1 MKLLLTLI
9 IALFA
14 FILVSCGEKAKEM
27 KDALELAQKAPEM
40 AKNMQSA
47 QDASKVRWEERKKK
61 GDTLSLPFKKLEEF
75 IPPTISGYKSE
86 EPAGQ
91 NMNMQGLSYS
101 ESSRRYVKENAT
113 GAAEDIEIKLVDYN
127 ATQDLFSAAF
137 FWMSTNFS
145 REDANGYERTI
156 DIGVKE
162 VPGFEKYTKSSKT
175 AELTFAVGYRFILTI
190 RVENQAN
197 TDFAKSIAKSMRLA
211 DLAKM

>member
-1 MKLLLTLI
+1 MKLLFSLI
-9 IALFA
+9 IGLFA
-14 FILVSCGEKAKEM
+14 LILVSCGEKAKEI
-27 KDALELAQKAPEM
+27 KDAVELAQKAPEM

-47 QDASKVRWEERKKK
+47 QDISKVRWEERKKK

-75 IPPTISGYKSE
+75 IPASIIGYKSE
-86 EPAGQ
+86 DPAGQ

-101 ESSRRYVKENAT
+101 ESSRKYVKENA
-113 GAAEDIEIKLVDYN
+113 GGVAEDIEIKLVDYN

-145 REDANGYERTI
+145 REDGNGYERTI

-190 RVENQAN
+190 RAENQAN
-197 TDFAKSIAKSMRLA
+197 TDFTKSIARSMKLA